1 MDKQSEDA
9 LFMCV
14 EDEMET
20 SFKNLIALELNFWE
34 LQETNRIRLMVQ
46 NAHCGWEINSLC
58 IKILNI

>member
-1 MDKQSEDA
+1 
-9 LFMCV
+9 MCV

-34 LQETNRIRLMVQ
+34 LQETNRIGLMVQ
-46 NAHCGWEINSLC
+46 NAHCGWEIYSLC